1 MVKIRLKRIGSKF
14 NAYYRI
20 VVTDARAP
28 RDGRFIEEIGTYNP
42 HKKLISIEEESWKN
56 WLSKGAIPTQVTKNL
71 FKEYEIAKTKGDFK
85 NGLITLI
92 KKPKKR
98 KSKKELKNKDLEDN
112 KIKEVEVKAKSTV
125 ENKEKISK

>member
-20 VVTDARAP
+20 VVADARAP

-42 HKKLISIEEESWKN
+42 HKKFINIQEESWKN
-56 WLSKGAIPTQVTKNL
+56 WLSKGAIPTQTTKNL

-112 KIKEVEVKAKSTV
+112 KIKEVEVKTKPTI
-125 ENKEKISK
+125 ENKEKLSK

>member
-20 VVTDARAP
+20 VVADARAP

-42 HKKLISIEEESWKN
+42 HKKFISIQEESWKN
-56 WLSKGAIPTQVTKNL
+56 WLSKGAIPTQTTKNL

-98 KSKKELKNKDLEDN
+98 KSKKELKNQEL
-112 KIKEVEVKAKSTV
+112 EVKTESTIK
-125 ENKEKISK
+125 NKEKLFK